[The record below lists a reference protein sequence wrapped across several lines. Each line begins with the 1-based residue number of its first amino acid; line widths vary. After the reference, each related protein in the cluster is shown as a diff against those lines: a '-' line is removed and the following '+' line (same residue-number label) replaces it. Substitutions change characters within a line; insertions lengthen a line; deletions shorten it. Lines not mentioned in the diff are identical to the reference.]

1 MNWVRSVLSFTI
13 LGLLWGSSF
22 VAIEAG
28 LPYFPPILFAALR
41 YYVAGAVILVFAIM
55 TTEYWRP
62 RSYQDWIVILIAGA
76 FIIGGHHAFLYI
88 GQQYISGTVA
98 AVIISLGPILTMM
111 FATFLLDESLTAMRI
126 VGLGLG
132 FVGVTLIAGPTDI
145 FLITTSVLGSGLV
158 FLAASAFAL
167 GSVLTRP
174 YRTKMP
180 VQSMQGW
187 AMLLGAG
194 LLHVVGAGTGEHLE
208 AIQWTP
214 PAIISL
220 IHLSLISGAVA
231 FLLYFQLLDQHGP
244 AEINLIGYF
253 EPVAAAL
260 LSWVIFGRLV
270 DLPTATGFIAIFG
283 GFLLIKYQS
292 LIQLF
297 PIMKDI

>member
-1 MNWVRSVLSFTI
+1 MNRIRSGLSFI
-13 LGLLWGSSF
+13 LLGLLWGSSF

-28 LPYFPPILFAALR
+28 LPYFPPIIFAALR
-41 YYVAGAVILVFAIM
+41 YYVAGAAILVFAMI

-62 RSYQDWIVILIAGA
+62 RSHQDWLVILIAGA

-88 GQQYISGTVA
+88 GQQYISGTMA
-98 AVIISLGPILTMM
+98 AIIISLGPILTMM
-111 FATFLLDESLTAMRI
+111 FATLLLDESLTVRRI
-126 VGLGLG
+126 VGLILG
-132 FVGVTLIAGPTDI
+132 FIGVTLIAGPAD
-145 FLITTSVLGSGLV
+145 LLMITTSVLGSGLV

-174 YRTKMP
+174 YRTTMP
-180 VQSMQGW
+180 VQSMQAW

-194 LLHVVGAGTGEHLE
+194 LLHIVGVGTGEHLE

-214 PAIISL
+214 SAVVSL
-220 IHLSLISGAVA
+220 AHLSLISGAVA

-283 GFLLIKYQS
+283 GFLLIKQKLVKQ
-292 LIQLF
+292 LI
-297 PIMKDI
+297 PIMRRM